1 LTASLDS
8 LFTLARVR
16 LKCND
21 PDTYTPTLDLLNYAL
36 VLLNSTPDH
45 VNAIS
50 ASARANYIRCISGAY
65 HNLAGT
71 LYQSSKYGAAVRF
84 LKEGCSLGA
93 RALHIRAGVIQDG
106 TEDGEGDE
114 GWKQLDE
121 QMFRR
126 WELLAVCYS
135 KMGDRKVIIL
145 HYLPA
150 QYGTLIFLGA
160 ASLRVARL
168 WRA

>member
-1 LTASLDS
+1 MTASLDS
-8 LFTLARVR
+8 LFTLARKR

-21 PDTYTPTLDLLNYAL
+21 PDTYTPTLDLLNDTI

-45 VNAIS
+45 VNAIP

-71 LYQSSKYGAAVRF
+71 LYQSSKYGGAVRF

-93 RALHIRAGVIQDG
+93 RALHTRAGVMQD
-106 TEDGEGDE
+106 TEGGEWDE
-114 GWKQLDE
+114 GWKQLEE

-145 HYLPA
+145 HSLHTWC
-150 QYGTLIFLGA
+150 GTLIFLGA
-160 ASLRVARL
+160 VSLRVTRL
-168 WRA
+168 WKA